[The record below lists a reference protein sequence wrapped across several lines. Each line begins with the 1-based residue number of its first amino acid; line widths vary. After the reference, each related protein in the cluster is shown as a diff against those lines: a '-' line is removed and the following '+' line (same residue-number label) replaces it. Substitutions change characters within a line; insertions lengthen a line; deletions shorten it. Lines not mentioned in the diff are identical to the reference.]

1 MTLLQAL
8 GAAGGS
14 WLDLAIRFW
23 LAKAFLIETVV
34 SMAMHA
40 PMTMSLGG
48 AIAPT
53 VDRVVASPLGAVI
66 ATLCPTLLIIG
77 LCSRIVALPLLFEAC
92 ALQGPDGP
100 SPLHLYWAVLL
111 GWIIVRGPGAISID
125 ALLSRGL
132 VSTAIPG
139 TAALGRVTG
148 AATRILEPWY
158 RLALRLW
165 IATAPLAVGATV
177 LGSRGSAMREQLGP
191 WLARYPQTMGAAV
204 PLVSLIAAGLLISG
218 FGTRVVAVIL
228 ALAVPLSGATM
239 QLDER
244 LYWALALGIL
254 ILRGPGP
261 FSLDG
266 RVEEVFRR
274 ATHRQAPTD
283 QSLPH
288 VVVVGGGFGGV
299 AAARGLAGAACR
311 VTLVDRRNYH
321 LFQPLLYQVATAGL
335 SPADIATPIRSLFRL
350 QSNVRVLLGEV
361 VGVRLASREVMIGRS
376 SLSYDYLVVATGA
389 QHSYFGKDDWAPYAP
404 GLKTIEDATEIRRR
418 LLTAFER
425 AEGADD
431 PAERAAWMTFV
442 IVGGGPTGVELA
454 GAIAEL
460 ARHGLDKEFRAIDPA
475 AATVVLVQSA
485 ARLLPT
491 FPPALSIDAAMTLE
505 QLGVTVRLDAKVS
518 KVDENGVLLAGE
530 ALPARTVLWAAGVQ
544 ASPAA
549 AWLGAQSDKA
559 GRAAVGP
566 DLSVDASGMVFAIG
580 DVAASRAWNGQLVPG
595 LAPAAKQGGVYVA
608 RVIRRRIEGRPSP
621 KPFRYRHAGSLA
633 TIGRQAAVVDF
644 HGLKVRGAVAWWLWG
659 AAHILFLVG
668 GRNRSAVLLNWVWAY
683 LTYRRGSRLITN
695 RPAG

>member
-111 GWIIVRGPGAISID
+111 GWIIVRGAGAISID

-191 WLARYPQTMGAAV
+191 WLASYPQTMGAV

-274 ATHRQAPTD
+274 AAHRQAPTD

-299 AAARGLAGAACR
+299 AAARDL
-311 VTLVDRRNYH
+311 
-321 LFQPLLYQVATAGL
+321 
-335 SPADIATPIRSLFRL
+335 PAL
-350 QSNVRVLLGEV
+350 
-361 VGVRLASREVMIGRS
+361 
-376 SLSYDYLVVATGA
+376 
-389 QHSYFGKDDWAPYAP
+389 
-404 GLKTIEDATEIRRR
+404 
-418 LLTAFER
+418 R
-425 AEGADD
+425 AE
-431 PAERAAWMTFV
+431 
-442 IVGGGPTGVELA
+442 
-454 GAIAEL
+454 
-460 ARHGLDKEFRAIDPA
+460 
-475 AATVVLVQSA
+475 
-485 ARLLPT
+485 
-491 FPPALSIDAAMTLE
+491 
-505 QLGVTVRLDAKVS
+505 
-518 KVDENGVLLAGE
+518 
-530 ALPARTVLWAAGVQ
+530 
-544 ASPAA
+544 
-549 AWLGAQSDKA
+549 
-559 GRAAVGP
+559 
-566 DLSVDASGMVFAIG
+566 
-580 DVAASRAWNGQLVPG
+580 
-595 LAPAAKQGGVYVA
+595 
-608 RVIRRRIEGRPSP
+608 
-621 KPFRYRHAGSLA
+621 
-633 TIGRQAAVVDF
+633 
-644 HGLKVRGAVAWWLWG
+644 
-659 AAHILFLVG
+659 
-668 GRNRSAVLLNWVWAY
+668 
-683 LTYRRGSRLITN
+683 
-695 RPAG
+695 